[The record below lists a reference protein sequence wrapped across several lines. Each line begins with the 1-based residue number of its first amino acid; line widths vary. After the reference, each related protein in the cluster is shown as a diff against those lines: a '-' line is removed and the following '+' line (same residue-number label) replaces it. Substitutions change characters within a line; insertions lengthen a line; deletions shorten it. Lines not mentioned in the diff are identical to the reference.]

1 VLANLDLSAL
11 GWREALLLLILGL
24 VLYMLGLLW
33 RMRRIRRASASER
46 VLREPR
52 VRGPLDDLDAEDD
65 AVADPGVY
73 LRPPSPRPED
83 RAENGAA
90 MAPAWAPAEAEPLA
104 GRAFMEGVAR
114 ELEQLREEMDALR
127 GALAALR
134 DDVVDLRADLQQEI
148 LAARAAHNTSPLY
161 SEAMQMALQGHEA
174 STIAERCGIARAEAE
189 LVVALVKNKDL
200 PT

>member
-1 VLANLDLSAL
+1 MLANLDLAAL
-11 GWREALLLLILGL
+11 GWREALILLILGI
-24 VLYMLGLLW
+24 VLYMLLLLW
-33 RMRRIRRASASER
+33 RMRRIRRAASAER
-46 VLREPR
+46 ILREPR
-52 VRGPLDDLDAEDD
+52 VRGSLDDLDAEAD
-65 AVADPGVY
+65 DPGLY
-73 LRPPSPRPED
+73 RRPVSADLTEPLP
-83 RAENGAA
+83 G
-90 MAPAWAPAEAEPLA
+90 MAPAWTPEEARPLA
-104 GRAFMEGVAR
+104 SEAFMDGVAR
-114 ELEQLREEMDALR
+114 ELEQLRDEVDALR

-134 DDVVDLRADLQQEI
+134 DDVGDLRADLQQEI